1 MRARSALRVVALVST
16 LAGSAALPLPAA
28 AATTTTKKS
37 SSKTTKKSTSK
48 SSGKSSG
55 KSSASK
61 SSSSKSKAPATTSKS
76 STVPAS
82 STKSSTSSS
91 KAAYDPVAASPSI
104 PGAPATAAAAGA
116 PAPRGPTRIDFDDRL
131 IQGQTNKSGAV
142 YLYDRKELK
151 QSSMVKKRESFREE
165 IVGVVY
171 DSEL

>member
-1 MRARSALRVVALVST
+1 
-16 LAGSAALPLPAA
+16 
-28 AATTTTKKS
+28 
-37 SSKTTKKSTSK
+37 
-48 SSGKSSG
+48 
-55 KSSASK
+55 
-61 SSSSKSKAPATTSKS
+61 
-76 STVPAS
+76 
-82 STKSSTSSS
+82 
-91 KAAYDPVAASPSI
+91 VAASPSI